1 MLPWENSKSIP
12 EMEGALSMKK
22 RVSLIVITVVLLM
35 AMSVGVLAKDTIK
48 IGLLESRSGTFALH
62 AGPKYLAAQL
72 AVKEINDAG
81 GVLGRKLEL
90 IAPDPQSD
98 NRRFQELARRLIL
111 RDEVDVLFGGFS
123 SAAREAIRPIIDEYE
138 MLYFYNN
145 QYEGGV
151 ADKYTFCTGPV
162 PEQQIEPVI
171 QYCIEKFGPRMYILA
186 ADYNFGQLS
195 AKWTHVFAEKH
206 GGEVIGEEFIPLEV
220 TQFAS
225 SIERIQEA
233 NPDFLVMYITG
244 DPHASFYPQALAAGL
259 NIPFATSINV
269 AQGYEHK
276 RFDPPA
282 LAGMHIGVHYVEE
295 LPTPANQDFVKRFR
309 EMFPDVPYIGEQ
321 TQNTYVGIYLY
332 AKAVELAGTTDI
344 PKVIEALESGISFD
358 APEGRVYLDPKT
370 HHLVRDVRIVVVD
383 ENHELHFP
391 KTYEQVWPDWLSR
404 EKGVDLTKKPE
415 FVQYEP

>member
-1 MLPWENSKSIP
+1 
-12 EMEGALSMKK
+12 MK
-22 RVSLIVITVVLLM
+22 RLLTVLCLITLVMTMATSTLL
-35 AMSVGVLAKDTIK
+35 AAEPPIK
-48 IGLLESRSGTFALH
+48 IGILESRSGTFALH
-62 AGPKYLAAQL
+62 AGPKNLAAQL
-72 AVKEINDAG
+72 AVEEINDAG

-111 RDEVDVLFGGFS
+111 KDEVDVLFAGFA
-123 SAAREAIRPIIDEYE
+123 SAAREAVRPVINEYN
-138 MLYFYNN
+138 MLYFYTN

-151 ADKYTFCTGPV
+151 ADKLTFCTGPV

-171 QYCIEKFGPRMYILA
+171 EYCIEKFGPKMYILA

-195 AKWTHVFAEKH
+195 AKWTHVFAKKY

-225 SIERIQEA
+225 SIERVQQA
-233 NPDFLVMYITG
+233 KPDFLVMYITG
-244 DPHASFYPQALAAGL
+244 DPHASFYPQAVAAGL

-276 RFDPPA
+276 RFDAPA

-295 LPTPANQDFVKRFR
+295 LPTPANEAFVKRFR
-309 EMFPDVPYIGEQ
+309 DMFPDCPYIGEQ

-332 AKAVELAGTTDI
+332 AKAVELAGTTEI
-344 PKVIEALESGISFD
+344 PKVIEALESGLYFD
-358 APEGRVYLDPKT
+358 APEGKVYLDPKT
-370 HHLVRDVRIVVVD
+370 HHLVRDIRIVVVD

-391 KTYEQVWPDWLSR
+391 KTYDQIWPDWLSK
-404 EKGVDLTKKPE
+404 EKGVDLTKKSE
-415 FVQYEP
+415 SIQYEP